1 MRHLRPLLIVAAALA
16 LVAAGCGGSDSSK
29 VPSDAVA
36 VVNGQPISK
45 SSLDQLITQA
55 KVTYKNQKRPFPK
68 AGSAEFQA
76 LQTQA
81 ITFLVQREQFAQ
93 EADKMG
99 IKVTDSQVE
108 ARLAQIKKQYFKN
121 SAKAYAAQ
129 LAQQGLT
136 DSQVREDLRAQL
148 VSEAI
153 FNKVAAKVTVSD
165 AAIAAYYAK
174 NKTQYSQPESR
185 DVRHIL
191 VKDKAT
197 AEKLYKE
204 IRANNGATFAA
215 LAKKYSLDP
224 GSKNVGGKL
233 TISKGQTVPPFDLAA
248 FTLPTKSIS
257 TPIHTQYGWHII
269 QPLSDVRPAKT
280 TPLASVKESIRQQL
294 LQTKKNAA
302 MTTWVA
308 ASAKKYKAKTH
319 YQVGYGPT
327 TTATT
332 TT

>member
-16 LVAAGCGGSDSSK
+16 LVAAGCGGSSSK

-45 SSLDQLITQA
+45 SSLNALLTQA
-55 KVTYKNQKRPFPK
+55 QVTYKNQKRAFPK
-68 AGSAEFQA
+68 AGTPEYAA

-81 ITFLVQREQFAQ
+81 ITFLVQRVQFAQ
-93 EADKMG
+93 EAGNMG
-99 IKVTDSQVE
+99 IKVTDTQVE

-121 SAKAYAAQ
+121 SAAAYAKQ
-129 LAQQGLT
+129 LASQGLT
-136 DSQVREDLRAQL
+136 DSQVRDDLRAQL
-148 VSEAI
+148 ISEAI
-153 FNKVAAKVTVSD
+153 FNKVAAGVKVSD
-165 AAIAAYYAK
+165 AQIAAYYAK

-191 VKDKAT
+191 VKNKAT
-197 AEKLYKE
+197 AEKLYTQL
-204 IRANNGATFAA
+204 RANNGATFAA

-233 TISKGQTVPPFDLAA
+233 TVSKGQTVPPFDLAA

-269 QPLSDVRPAKT
+269 QPLSDIRPAKT

-294 LQTKKNAA
+294 LQTQKNAA
-302 MTTWVA
+302 MTAWVA
-308 ASAKKYKAKTH
+308 ASKKKYDKKTH
-319 YQVGYGPT
+319 YQVGYGPA